1 MGRTCVLC
9 AVALAVIPAFG
20 LANCFVDL
28 PEEAK
33 PEIVSKRIAEHFL
46 ECPADEYR
54 PRGYTYR
61 ITYGG
66 KCVMYPLVSLWV
78 NALANARLAGDA
90 DLEKR
95 LIEHFEPF
103 LGEKKAKQS
112 PMNHVD
118 YSVFGALPL
127 EISILN
133 GDERCRKLGLL
144 YADTQWTPPSEDTVK
159 AQHSLPIERQQE
171 LWEKGYTPQTRLWI
185 DDMYMITLLQLQA
198 YKATGDR
205 KYLDRTMREMCLY
218 LKELQLKDGPA
229 EGLFYHA
236 PDVPFVWGRGAGWMA
251 AGMALLLTEASNDS
265 PERQAIMDGY
275 RKMMAALLKHQRP
288 NGLWGQL
295 VNDPESWDET
305 SGSAMY
311 AYAFVVGVRRGWLD
325 AEKYG
330 PAARRAWLAL
340 VDKLDEYANLRD
352 VCVGTAKK
360 DDRTWY
366 MERPRVVGD
375 PHGQAAMMW
384 ICGALMEKTST
395 IPAAVM
401 ADSSGDIFADG
412 TRICFLG
419 DSITAQSQ
427 WCRVVADYLFTRFPE
442 RRFTLTNA
450 GIPGDKAKESLLRLD
465 EDVFPRN
472 PDIVT
477 VMFGIND
484 ALRNGGYVASPT
496 PEQIE
501 SRNAAFDVF
510 AESLPLL
517 SESLARGAPRAKVWW
532 FTPPPYDE
540 EAKAE
545 APQRPGLGA
554 SVAKC
559 AGIVRRH
566 AAATGDRLC
575 ELYVPMAEYNANV
588 REGDSASASLC
599 GTDRIHPG
607 VEGGFFMACHILKSW
622 NAPSLVSEVSID
634 FSRGL
639 CTTSDNART
648 IMLSTAQDRVA
659 FDVEEKSLPMLVQK
673 EARRIAE
680 RLRFAETLNREIL
693 RVENLPQ
700 GMWTLSIDGV
710 AVTNLPAAAWE
721 AGVNLSALQTPQL
734 KQSGKVSA
742 LNAKRIGLERRL
754 RRLAMERHFLR
765 VRVANLDIDDWDA
778 VKCAAKSFEG
788 RKGYFEE
795 LLPWFV
801 EQWPTRHK
809 IVDEIAK
816 IEEEISAYNKP
827 VPHRYELAVLPSPT
841 RAVSRIE
848 KLQKRAV
855 SEAERRAL
863 IAPVANGEL
872 RLRPMFATCGVVFG
886 APADA
891 KPDFRYRADGGDWCK
906 ADRVVYFPD
915 VENWRGI
922 LPDLAEDAG
931 YEVSFS
937 AGGVTRTE
945 RFRTWKSDVPIART
959 VEIDPATASFPM
971 FVSDKGSSD
980 GWIRYTAKGG
990 THIVSEADCDLITV
1004 TNAAYVLFDDMKIVG
1019 GRGTRVFRLVDS
1031 EHVRIRNCDISGWGF
1046 EATPHYD
1053 DLGKLSAGYNA
1064 EKGRYE
1070 KYNQTAAISIERGM
1084 RCTTVERCWIHDPI
1098 SRSVSWR
1105 YCHPLGPVAVALRH
1119 PDHST
1124 SIRFCDFT
1132 GSDFHRWDDAVT
1144 SFGNFD
1150 ETGGF
1155 NRDAEVYGNF
1165 MAFANDDCI
1174 ELDGGQQ
1181 NIDCSRNRFEGA
1193 LVGVSIQGNVV
1204 SPSFVRNN
1212 LFSGMG
1218 EEFGGCGETIKT
1230 SGFDIYGFA
1239 PYSAVVGNVLW
1250 GKGSGLNIGNIV
1262 GSRKEFGESAVGR
1275 IDVENNSVCG
1285 TQQLRGADVMTNCV
1299 VIGNALSVELSES
1312 DLDRALPLR
1321 PLPFILDKCRI
1332 DAGFLPAPVKV
1343 RATCENDAKVLFSI
1357 AKPDNM
1363 DWFKVEPSS
1372 GELIDGTEFT
1382 VSFVHDKMKGRRFW
1396 RGCFLVRTP
1405 DGYSRPVSVYA
1416 ESDYK
1421 LPYHAERKGKAFYSE
1436 DLKEG
1441 EFAVPSGDGVEASI
1455 DLPVAGRFYFMLHGK
1470 ANWSVAMANVSIDG
1484 DPPVPTALQFE
1495 KDRGVWCCL
1504 DPGAKPTLSRVRPFD
1519 LEAGRHTVKV
1529 WPVKARL
1536 WIDGAALV
1544 EDPGEFE
1551 PR

>member
-1 MGRTCVLC
+1 MKYFLTLTLIAITAIC
-9 AVALAVIPAFG
+9 AKADSFDG
-20 LANCFVDL
+20 LPDNARPVV
-28 PEEAK
+28 
-33 PEIVSKRIAEHFL
+33 VSKRIAEHFL

-61 ITYGG
+61 KTYGG

-90 DLEKR
+90 DLERR
-95 LIEHFEPF
+95 LVERFEPF

-127 EISILN
+127 EIAILN

-144 YADTQWTPPSEDTVK
+144 YADTQWTPPSEDTVN

-198 YKATGDR
+198 YRATGDR
-205 KYLDRTMREMCLY
+205 KYLDRTMHEMCLY

-251 AGMALLLTEASNDS
+251 AGMALLLTEAHDDT

-384 ICGALMEKTST
+384 ICGALMEKVDARPS
-395 IPAAVM
+395 AA
-401 ADSSGDIFADG
+401 
-412 TRICFLG
+412 L
-419 DSITAQSQ
+419 
-427 WCRVVADYLFTRFPE
+427 
-442 RRFTLTNA
+442 
-450 GIPGDKAKESLLRLD
+450 SLL
-465 EDVFPRN
+465 
-472 PDIVT
+472 
-477 VMFGIND
+477 
-484 ALRNGGYVASPT
+484 
-496 PEQIE
+496 
-501 SRNAAFDVF
+501 
-510 AESLPLL
+510 PL
-517 SESLARGAPRAKVWW
+517 
-532 FTPPPYDE
+532 
-540 EAKAE
+540 
-545 APQRPGLGA
+545 
-554 SVAKC
+554 
-559 AGIVRRH
+559 
-566 AAATGDRLC
+566 
-575 ELYVPMAEYNANV
+575 
-588 REGDSASASLC
+588 
-599 GTDRIHPG
+599 
-607 VEGGFFMACHILKSW
+607 
-622 NAPSLVSEVSID
+622 
-634 FSRGL
+634 
-639 CTTSDNART
+639 
-648 IMLSTAQDRVA
+648 
-659 FDVEEKSLPMLVQK
+659 
-673 EARRIAE
+673 
-680 RLRFAETLNREIL
+680 
-693 RVENLPQ
+693 
-700 GMWTLSIDGV
+700 
-710 AVTNLPAAAWE
+710 
-721 AGVNLSALQTPQL
+721 
-734 KQSGKVSA
+734 
-742 LNAKRIGLERRL
+742 
-754 RRLAMERHFLR
+754 
-765 VRVANLDIDDWDA
+765 
-778 VKCAAKSFEG
+778 
-788 RKGYFEE
+788 
-795 LLPWFV
+795 
-801 EQWPTRHK
+801 
-809 IVDEIAK
+809 
-816 IEEEISAYNKP
+816 
-827 VPHRYELAVLPSPT
+827 PT
-841 RAVSRIE
+841 RAASRIE

-872 RLRPMFATCGVVFG
+872 RLRPMFVTCGIVFG
-886 APADA
+886 APAEA
-891 KPDFRYRADGGDWCK
+891 APDFRYRANGGEWRT
-906 ADRVVYFPD
+906 ADRIVYFPD
-915 VENWRGI
+915 VGNWRGI
-922 LPDLAEDAG
+922 LPDLAEETE
-931 YEVSFS
+931 YEVALS
-937 AGGVTRTE
+937 AGGVKAAG

-959 VEIDPATASFPM
+959 IEIDPATARFPM
-971 FVSDKGSSD
+971 MVSDKGSSD
-980 GWIRYTAKGG
+980 GWIRYTVKGG
-990 THIVSEADCDLITV
+990 APIVSEADSDLITV
-1004 TNAAYVLFDDMKIVG
+1004 TNAAYVLFDDMKIIG
-1019 GRGTRVFRLVDS
+1019 GRGNKVFRLVDS
-1031 EHVRIRNCDISGWGF
+1031 EHIRIRNCDISGWGF

-1053 DLGKLSAGYNA
+1053 DLGKLSAGYDA
-1064 EKGRYE
+1064 VKGQYV

-1084 RCTTVERCWIHDPI
+1084 QCTAIERCWIHDPV

-1155 NRDAEVYGNF
+1155 NRDAEIYGNF

-1212 LFSGMG
+1212 LFTGMG
-1218 EEFGGCGETIKT
+1218 DEFGACGETIKT
-1230 SGFDIYGFA
+1230 SGFDIYGFG
-1239 PYSAVVGNVLW
+1239 PYSAAVGNVLW

-1275 IDVENNSVCG
+1275 IDVEKNSFCG
-1285 TQQLRGADVMTNCV
+1285 KQQLRGAEVMTNCV

-1421 LPYHAERKGKAFYSE
+1421 LPYHAERKGKAFYSD
-1436 DLKEG
+1436 DLREG
-1441 EFAVPSGDGVEASI
+1441 EYAQPSEDGVEASI
-1455 DLPVAGRFYFMLHGK
+1455 ELPVAGRFYFMLHGK

-1484 DPPVPTALQFE
+1484 EPPLLTALQFE

-1504 DPGAKPTLSRVRPFD
+1504 DPGTKPTLSRVRPFD
-1519 LEAGRHTVKV
+1519 LEVGQHTVKV